1 MQSSNTKNT
10 RSNISIGLGTLAG
23 ILDRDRL
30 FDPLRLAEEIAARC
44 RAGLCG
50 GELRRRLNGK
60 RRHRSARR
68 NSLAK
73 GVRRRKLVWRSPS

>member
-30 FDPLRLAEEIAARC
+30 FDPLVLQKKSPRAA
-44 RAGLCG
+44 ALGYVVG
-50 GELRRRLNGK
+50 
-60 RRHRSARR
+60 
-68 NSLAK
+68 NSD
-73 GVRRRKLVWRSPS
+73 GD